1 MIVVIESKKYLD
13 ANVDALVNF
22 VDCTGHAISESG
34 DKIFEEYPEMY
45 KKYKG
50 FCDSEKFKPGMVWYF
65 KGNHDKAILN
75 FAITEDSYMNDFFVD
90 ETVFSNGIEKVVSV
104 CEDKDIASI
113 AILVPDVEWS
123 VNNIYEKYFYDN
135 DNLTVEVYG
144 RKKLVPSNAIFEETD
159 EHVDNI
165 EIDEEHINNEQ
176 LNIEYDSSNLKTI
189 SADTEKTE
197 YHKDTVDGQVEE
209 IEDQK
214 DAAEAETEKVKYLKD
229 TVSEQVAESQAD
241 RNLAI
246 EAIEQLNS
254 NEKDLVEE
262 QNTDVVAEQINRVS
276 EYNLV
281 NRTNVKQYSN
291 YDQPNEFDV
300 VINNELVKSKD
311 IDRTSKQFV
320 KASPKYPQ
328 YNVSHRSFPEDT
340 VFHI

>member
-22 VDCTGHAISESG
+22 VDCTGRAISESG

-45 KKYKG
+45 KKYKL
-50 FCDSEKFKPGMVWYF
+50 FCDSKKFKPGMVWYF

-135 DNLTVEVYG
+135 ENLTVEVYG
-144 RKKLVPSNAIFEETD
+144 RKKLVPSNTVFEETD
-159 EHVDNI
+159 E
-165 EIDEEHINNEQ
+165 Q
-176 LNIEYDSSNLKTI
+176 
-189 SADTEKTE
+189 
-197 YHKDTVDGQVEE
+197 KDT
-209 IEDQK
+209 I
-214 DAAEAETEKVKYLKD
+214 EAETEKVEADTEKAEYFKD
-229 TVSEQVAESQAD
+229 SVYGQVTESQTD

-246 EAIEQLNS
+246 EVAEQINSNEKDLVEKSFNSEIEQAAESQSNRNLAIESTEELNS

-262 QNTDVVAEQINRVS
+262 QDTDVVSEQLNRVS
-276 EYNLV
+276 EYTLANIKQQ
-281 NRTNVKQYSN
+281 NVKQSSN
-291 YDQPNEFDV
+291 YDQPDEFDV
-300 VINNELVKSKD
+300 VINKELIKSKE